1 MRDTGLSSSHPHLSL
16 VWDELVLAGAELAP
30 PTEREHAA
38 DADGHRLPSQR
49 HDGQPGPRAQ
59 RAQRPQREQRVQRVL
74 LLSVS
79 AGAGHVRAAQ
89 AIAAWAEADFPQLQ
103 VRHVDVMT
111 LVPAW
116 FRKLYSDLY
125 MKLAS
130 GLPEAWGWL
139 YRKTDRKTTPDAGAS
154 VADRARQLVQR
165 LCAHRLFKA
174 LDDFAPDAIVCT
186 HFLPAEILGRARVR
200 GDISAPVW
208 VQVTDFDLHQMWLHE
223 GVNGYFVANEELAW
237 RLQALGVA
245 GSRAVVSGI
254 PVMPGFANGPDR
266 SSAAAR
272 FALDPSRMTVLMMGG
287 GGGLGIDADLVRQLL
302 ERHPALQLIVMCGR
316 NDALLSLLH
325 AIAPD
330 HADRLLALGFTSEV
344 PALMACADLAITK
357 PGGLS
362 TSECLVS
369 GLPMLLVNP
378 IPGQEERNAAWLMQE
393 GVALRADDP
402 VTLQFRL
409 SRLLQDRSALARMRA
424 KALSLAAPRAAHELL
439 QRVAR

>member
-1 MRDTGLSSSHPHLSL
+1 MRGASL
-16 VWDELVLAGAELAP
+16 IAQLPQRLAHFWDELLFSGLELAP
-30 PTEREHAA
+30 PPERSRMMAREA
-38 DADGHRLPSQR
+38 GKGNTHRVR
-49 HDGQPGPRAQ
+49 
-59 RAQRPQREQRVQRVL
+59 RVL

-89 AIAAWAEADFPQLQ
+89 AIAAHAAADFPQLD
-103 VRHVDVMT
+103 VHHVDVMT
-111 LVPAW
+111 LVPRW
-116 FRKLYSDLY
+116 FRKVYSDLY

-139 YRKTDRKTTPDAGAS
+139 YRKTDHEPSGSLPERARRAVQRFS
-154 VADRARQLVQR
+154 ARQLFNEIERFQ
-165 LCAHRLFKA
+165 
-174 LDDFAPDAIVCT
+174 PDAIVCT
-186 HFLPAEILGRARVR
+186 HFLPAEILGTAHLR
-200 GDISAPVW
+200 GEIDVPVW

-223 GVNGYFVANEELAW
+223 GVAGYFVANEELGW
-237 RLQALGVA
+237 RLAALGVP

-254 PVMPGFANGPDR
+254 PVMPGFANRPDR

-272 FALDPSRMTVLMMGG
+272 YALDPSQMTVLMMGG
-287 GGGLGIDADLVRQLL
+287 GGGMGIDTTLVRQLL
-302 ERHPALQLIVMCGR
+302 EQPPSVQLIVMCGR
-316 NDALLSLLH
+316 NRELLDALLKLSSH
-325 AIAPD
+325 YGN
-330 HADRLLALGFTSEV
+330 RLLALGFTDDV

-409 SRLLQDRSALARMRA
+409 TRLLQDRSALMRMRA
-424 KALSLAAPRAAHELL
+424 KALSLAAPRAAQELL
-439 QRVAR
+439 QRVTH